1 MKKDRQG
8 KKRGKERLAGEE
20 RQTGKMRGKERQTG
34 EERAKEA
41 DREKRERLT
50 GADRVQER

>member
-1 MKKDRQG
+1 
-8 KKRGKERLAGEE
+8 
-20 RQTGKMRGKERQTG
+20 MRGKERQTG